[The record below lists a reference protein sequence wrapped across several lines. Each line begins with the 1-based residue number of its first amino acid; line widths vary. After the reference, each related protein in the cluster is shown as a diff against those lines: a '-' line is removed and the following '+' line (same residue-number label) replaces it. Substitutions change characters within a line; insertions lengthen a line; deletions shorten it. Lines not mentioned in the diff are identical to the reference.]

1 MPPLKYTGSLYLS
14 PETKVSNFSLG
25 PNQYAKRLKPH
36 FRPTVPS
43 HWQTQKK
50 IKNFQRSV
58 RGGYLY
64 TDLSHD
70 VIRDVFVLFTFA

>member
-14 PETKVSNFSLG
+14 PENKVSNFSLG
-25 PNQYAKRLKPH
+25 PNQYAKRLKPR

-50 IKNFQRSV
+50 N
-58 RGGYLY
+58 
-64 TDLSHD
+64 
-70 VIRDVFVLFTFA
+70 

>member
-25 PNQYAKRLKPH
+25 PNQYAKRLKPR

-50 IKNFQRSV
+50 KLKISSV
-58 RGGYLY
+58 P
-64 TDLSHD
+64 SVA
-70 VIRDVFVLFTFA
+70 VICIPT

>member
-25 PNQYAKRLKPH
+25 PNQYAKRLKPC

-50 IKNFQRSV
+50 IEKFPAFR
-58 RGGYLY
+58 RWRL
-64 TDLSHD
+64 
-70 VIRDVFVLFTFA
+70 FVYRPKP